1 MCPPS
6 PQESEIMT
14 DPRIVSEARGDTED
28 ATFVRDG
35 LALFDVAVTGDA
47 YYSIIGMA
55 LLSLRSATRSK

>member
-1 MCPPS
+1 
-6 PQESEIMT
+6 MT
-14 DPRIVSEARGDTED
+14 DPRIVSEPRGDTED

-35 LALFDVAVTGDA
+35 LALFNVALTGDA